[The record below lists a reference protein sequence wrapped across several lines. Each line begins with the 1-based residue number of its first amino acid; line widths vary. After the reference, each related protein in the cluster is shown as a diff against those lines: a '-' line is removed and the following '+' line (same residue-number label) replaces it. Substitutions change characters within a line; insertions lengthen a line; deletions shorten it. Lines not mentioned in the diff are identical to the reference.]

1 MGCPMTYTGGQN
13 SVSVSSTRIL
23 HFIESGGLYGAER
36 VILNL
41 SREMANNSELV
52 PVVGCIVSA
61 PAEQSDLY
69 DAAVTEGIEAVKLV
83 IPNSRFPVVMP
94 RIARELK
101 RLNVGLIHSHGYK
114 SSVYGFLIKVL
125 SGIPVM
131 ATCHLWF
138 EMDKGPLKT
147 RILIGLEKRLY
158 RWFPRVVA
166 VSDDIR
172 RVLTGNGV
180 PENKVTVVENGVSIE
195 PVSTPEQSAI
205 LRQSLGIDAEDFC
218 VLNAGRLTRQ
228 KGQWTLIEA
237 AAILKRRQVDIK
249 VLIAGEG
256 RLKDSLAEQIDQ
268 HQLQDRVKL
277 LAFRRDIP
285 ELLAMS
291 DAFAL
296 PSLDEGM
303 PMILLESTARGVPSI
318 VTAVGDIPKLIQ
330 ANETGLVIPK
340 EDPEALADAIESL
353 MANKELRER
362 LAENAR
368 IKMQAIYSS
377 RAMHQKYHEIYQ
389 NLLNGVRE

>member
-1 MGCPMTYTGGQN
+1 MSG
-13 SVSVSSTRIL
+13 SSTRIL

-41 SREMANNSELV
+41 SREMAQNSELV

-83 IPNSRFPVVMP
+83 IPNSRFPAVMP

-114 SSVYGFLIKVL
+114 PSVYGFLIKIL

-180 PENKVTVVENGVSIE
+180 PENKVIVVENGVSIE
-195 PVSTPEQSAI
+195 PVSTPEQSAM
-205 LRQSLGIDAEDFC
+205 LRQSLGIGAEDFC

-237 AAILKRRQVDIK
+237 AAILKRRQVHIK

-256 RLKDSLAEQIDQ
+256 RLKDSLAEQIEQ

-277 LAFRRDIP
+277 LGFRRDIP

-303 PMILLESTARGVPSI
+303 PMILLESTARGVPSV

-330 ANETGLVIPK
+330 ANETGLVIAK

-353 MANKELRER
+353 LADKELRER
-362 LAENAR
+362 LAKNAR
-368 IKMQAIYSS
+368 IRMQAMYSS
-377 RAMHQKYHEIYQ
+377 RSMHQKYHEIYQ
-389 NLLNGVRE
+389 NLLDGVRE